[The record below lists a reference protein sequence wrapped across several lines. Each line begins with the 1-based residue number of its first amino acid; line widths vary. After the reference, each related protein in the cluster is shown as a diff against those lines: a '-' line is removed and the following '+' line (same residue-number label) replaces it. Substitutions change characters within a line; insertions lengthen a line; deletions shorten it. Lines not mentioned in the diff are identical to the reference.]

1 MAYTYLDGQLITMN
15 KVVNNVSALREYVSE
30 ALAAKDGQI
39 INFGEAYSNGFPT
52 NWAISTGG
60 VPEGTSTQS
69 SICTL
74 FTDDGIYVIGLR
86 GILGHE
92 NHAVAVKVPWALVN
106 SQYKDL
112 YSQHNTVPYT
122 PTASDHH
129 QHQGGDTV
137 TSNQNLGNLDSYQ
150 LTSNQSGQAVLHVSG
165 WHAAD
170 ASQTQQNSFLI
181 VFDNTTH
188 REVARQRINM
198 GSRFDVEQ
206 AFPNVYNAGNS
217 GFNQNIVIPNSSISH
232 QLSLVAR
239 YSDSSNGEG
248 QNTDM
253 WFNGLHF
260 DTSNPGYLDTVKVNN
275 GRIEITGW
283 YASNLALG
291 CAYHTIIV
299 LDAQTN
305 REIARTMTK
314 KISRDDVARA
324 YPMIANANQSG
335 FDVSFDLNPAFVN
348 DNLRV
353 VSRWSAS
360 EDANS
365 DYVDYWFN
373 PTKLSIDRGNYAHMD
388 SVTSNQNKVTV
399 SGWNA
404 TNESFGRKYHY
415 IIAFDKKT
423 NREITRQLV
432 QNVARPDVAKAFPNE
447 VNAGRSGFTAS
458 FDLTPAMAND
468 QITYISRWS
477 ADPAGNNDYADYWFD
492 LVQKI
497 NRACLDKESYN
508 AKQNTLN
515 VAGWHA
521 NDASIYEPY
530 HILILFDA
538 TTNKEITRQTA
549 KQVDRPDVARAFGN
563 TRTAGDAGFNNI
575 FTSFKPVAGHYYKL
589 VSRYSLKADANSNYT
604 D

>member
-1 MAYTYLDGQLITMN
+1 MANPEQSPVATASYMVLMAADKESLPAMLYGTKLSWNNPAQALRDLANAGDYTEEALVTFPDGSTVVKKFALHVTAPAAVNNGGNHNGAHIDGNQVVDGQGH
-15 KVVNNVSALREYVSE
+15 V
-30 ALAAKDGQI
+30 
-39 INFGEAYSNGFPT
+39 
-52 NWAISTGG
+52 IS
-60 VPEGTSTQS
+60 
-69 SICTL
+69 
-74 FTDDGIYVIGLR
+74 GL
-86 GILGHE
+86 
-92 NHAVAVKVPWALVN
+92 
-106 SQYKDL
+106 
-112 YSQHNTVPYT
+112 
-122 PTASDHH
+122 
-129 QHQGGDTV
+129 
-137 TSNQNLGNLDSYQ
+137 
-150 LTSNQSGQAVLHVSG
+150 
-165 WHAAD
+165 
-170 ASQTQQNSFLI
+170 
-181 VFDNTTH
+181 
-188 REVARQRINM
+188 
-198 GSRFDVEQ
+198 
-206 AFPNVYNAGNS
+206 
-217 GFNQNIVIPNSSISH
+217 
-232 QLSLVAR
+232 
-239 YSDSSNGEG
+239 
-248 QNTDM
+248 
-253 WFNGLHF
+253 
-260 DTSNPGYLDTVKVNN
+260 TVKN

-447 VNAGRSGFTAS
+447 VNAGQSGFTAS

-492 LVQKI
+492 PVQKI

-538 TTNKEITRQTA
+538 TTRRKLLA
-549 KQVDRPDVARAFGN
+549 KRLSKWIVQMLRVHLE
-563 TRTAGDAGFNNI
+563 TLEL
-575 FTSFKPVAGHYYKL
+575 PVTL
-589 VSRYSLKADANSNYT
+589 VSIIYLHRSSQLLAIITSW
-604 D
+604 